1 MPRGDGTGPLG
12 QGQGT
17 GWRGGG
23 CADAGC
29 GFRGHWA
36 HGGHGWRHG
45 LRAPGVP
52 EGMRGSTA
60 PSANPQ
66 REAQRLRSRA
76 EALQVTV
83 EAIRTRLAEIEA
95 DLKEHP

>member
-1 MPRGDGTGPLG
+1 
-12 QGQGT
+12 
-17 GWRGGG
+17 
-23 CADAGC
+23 
-29 GFRGHWA
+29 
-36 HGGHGWRHG
+36 
-45 LRAPGVP
+45 
-52 EGMRGSTA
+52 MRGSTA